1 MKHTRRRLIKQHRR
15 KHKSRNRKSKHNKH
29 NKHNKHTS
37 RRKKTYRKR
46 NMKGGDLFASDT
58 TTLFGINN
66 VGQLLTN
73 GYRST
78 LNTGKNAGAALM
90 GYEYYP
96 NPDATMDQF
105 NGLKW

>member
-1 MKHTRRRLIKQHRR
+1 
-15 KHKSRNRKSKHNKH
+15 
-29 NKHNKHTS
+29 
-37 RRKKTYRKR
+37 
-46 NMKGGDLFASDT
+46 MKGGDLFASDT

-73 GYRST
+73 GYRSV
-78 LNTGKNAGAALM
+78 LNTGKNSGAALM

-105 NGLKW
+105 RELKW

>member
-1 MKHTRRRLIKQHRR
+1 MKHTRKRLVKQQRRR
-15 KHKSRNRKSKHNKH
+15 KKSRVRKSKHNKRQH
-29 NKHNKHTS
+29 RHSSKKRS
-37 RRKKTYRKR
+37 FRRKRH
-46 NMKGGDLFASDT
+46 MKGGDLFASDT

-73 GYRST
+73 GYRGV
-78 LNTGKNAGAALM
+78 LNHGKNANAALM

-96 NPDATMDQF
+96 SPDPTMDQF